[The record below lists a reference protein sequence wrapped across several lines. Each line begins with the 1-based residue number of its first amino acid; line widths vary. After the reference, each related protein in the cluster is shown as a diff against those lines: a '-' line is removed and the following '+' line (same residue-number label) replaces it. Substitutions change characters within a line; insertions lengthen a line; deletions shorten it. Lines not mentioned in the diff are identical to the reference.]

1 MDLLLLREQ
10 GGYSRHR
17 ERVPWLW
24 SKGVEM
30 IYEFPVDAGE
40 ELDVEL
46 LEETPPSSWEEVT
59 AALVQFL
66 DDINGEG
73 NDN

>member
-1 MDLLLLREQ
+1 
-10 GGYSRHR
+10 
-17 ERVPWLW
+17 
-24 SKGVEM
+24 M